1 MHQSVL
7 FRLHNFTFANSS
19 RNISSDISIS
29 IHFLC
34 NLSVRFHGQS
44 TAGHSNRGLKRPT
57 FLAMKVKSGLMPTY
71 ITEIFNTAPKRYNL
85 RNADFNIPRF
95 RTVQYGKHSLRYF
108 GPHLWDTLE
117 KSDRENPNFMAFKKS
132 IKSKDLSLLIND
144 CKTVI
149 YAARPL

>member
-57 FLAMKVKSGLMPTY
+57 FLAMCLNAAKVIISMFAFVFFSKMNDYLAIYVAAPPTVP
-71 ITEIFNTAPKRYNL
+71 TTKR
-85 RNADFNIPRF
+85 
-95 RTVQYGKHSLRYF
+95 SLF
-108 GPHLWDTLE
+108 E
-117 KSDRENPNFMAFKKS
+117 
-132 IKSKDLSLLIND
+132 LINFPFFQRGTMKIPYFNYWYY
-144 CKTVI
+144 CCCRGCWVTLNQNQCLS
-149 YAARPL
+149 PTP